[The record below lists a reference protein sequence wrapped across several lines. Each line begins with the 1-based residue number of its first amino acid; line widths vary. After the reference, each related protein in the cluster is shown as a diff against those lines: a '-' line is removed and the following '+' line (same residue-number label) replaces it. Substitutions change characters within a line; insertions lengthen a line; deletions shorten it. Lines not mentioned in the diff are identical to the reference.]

1 MKKFFKVFLN
11 VIRSYSLEERVI
23 SLVLIFALLFSGVK
37 SVQYIINPY
46 SVFADSGFY
55 TEAHLATKPVLLN
68 PVYNDL
74 ALANREISAS
84 IFTGLMRYDSKVKSF
99 VDDLGKLTIS
109 EDKKEYVFKIK
120 EGVLWHDGTPFTVDD
135 VVFTYK
141 DVIQNPLFQNPVVKA
156 NFVGV
161 IVEKVDDQTMK
172 FVLERPNSFFITNL
186 NIGILPKHLLA
197 EVGVESLPAA
207 EFNMNPIGTGP
218 YKVDSP
224 LEIFDTGEQRVTL
237 VVNNDYYGAKS
248 KINRIRFMIFP
259 DETALVKQ
267 RAAINIVPRAVSS
280 MDELLNDQRFSIS
293 TYSLPQY
300 TGVFFNTKDPVLKNQ
315 KLRLG
320 LIKSID
326 KDSLIGSIENKERI
340 DTPLMEL
347 SQEEWINKPDQK
359 EAAGAFFDAGYG
371 FKKDD
376 AGNVIEGEKYRKD
389 KDDKELEI
397 VMVARQYDDGSYL
410 AVETQ
415 QTTDFLI
422 KAWEA
427 NGVKVTL
434 RLLPESEY
442 VEAIKNKDYQMILA
456 GQTMAYNLDTFPYW
470 HSSQAKVGGLN
481 LSNYQSFAADQQIEK
496 IRETFDE
503 EDRTERRVNL
513 AETISADAPALFL
526 YRPKYL
532 FASDGKVK
540 NISLENLSFAS
551 DRFGN
556 EADWCIKNC

>member
-1 MKKFFKVFLN
+1 MKKFLKVFFN

-23 SLVLIFALLFSGVK
+23 SLVLMFALVFSGVK

-84 IFTGLMRYDSKVKSF
+84 IFSGLMKYDSKVKGF
-99 VDDLGKLTIS
+99 VDDLGTLTVS

-120 EGVLWHDGTPFTVDD
+120 EGVTWHDGQPFTVDD
-135 VVFTYK
+135 VIFTYK
-141 DVIQNPLFQNPVVKA
+141 DVIQNPVFQNPVVKA

-161 IVEKVDDQTMK
+161 NVEKIDEQTMK
-172 FVLERPNSFFITNL
+172 FVMERPNSFFITNL

-207 EFNMNPIGTGP
+207 EFNLQPVGTGP
-218 YKVDSP
+218 YKVESP
-224 LEIFDTGEQRVTL
+224 LEIFDSGEQRVT
-237 VVNNDYYGAKS
+237 VVLNENYYGAKPQIS
-248 KINRIRFMIFP
+248 RIRFMIFP
-259 DETALVKQ
+259 DETSLVRQ
-267 RAAINIVPRAVSS
+267 RAAINIVPRAITS
-280 MDELLNDQRFSIS
+280 MTDLLNDQRFSVS

-300 TGVFFNTKDPVLKNQ
+300 TAVFFNTKDPVLKNQ
-315 KLRLG
+315 KVRLG

-326 KDSLIGSIENKERI
+326 KDSLVGGIENKERV

-347 SQEEWINKPDQK
+347 NQEEWINKPDQK

-376 AGNVIEGEKYRKD
+376 QGNIIEGEKYRKD

-397 VMVARQYDDGSYL
+397 ALVARQYDEGSYL
-410 AVETQ
+410 AAETK

-427 NGVKVTL
+427 NGVKINL

-442 VEAIKNKDYQMILA
+442 LEAIKNKEYQMILA

-503 EDRTERRVNL
+503 EDRTERRTKL
-513 AETISADAPALFL
+513 AETISDDAPALFL

-540 NISLENLSFAS
+540 NIDLENLSFAS
-551 DRFGN
+551 DRFGS
-556 EADWCIKNC
+556 EASWCIKNC